1 MSKRK
6 KKGSRYYFTQDT
18 EDAIV
23 LYNKTND
30 SHKRNQIYIEHLKF
44 PLEKLVENVFNTF
57 KFEYFL
63 DDPTDVQRE
72 VLSFIL
78 LNLHKYKGN
87 RGRAFSYFSIVA
99 KNYLILNNNKNYKVK
114 KMYQDIEMS
123 DEVFGIEDESENQRQ
138 EDYTQEFV
146 NLMYDFWEKKIT
158 DIFEKDRDVQIAYS
172 IIELF
177 RYIDVIDTFNKKTI
191 YLLIREMTGYTGQHI
206 TPVLNKMKPIQ
217 RRIYNDFLT
226 TGTIR
231 PERY

>member
-78 LNLHKYKGN
+78 LNLHKYKGD

-191 YLLIREMTGYTGQHI
+191 YLLIREMTGYTGQYI

>member
-1 MSKRK
+1 MTKPK
-6 KKGSRYYFTQDT
+6 KKTKKYYFTQDT

-23 LYNKTND
+23 KYNKTKD
-30 SHKRNQIYIEHLKF
+30 SYKRNQIYIEHLKF

-63 DDPTDVQRE
+63 DDPLDVQQE

-78 LNLHKYKGN
+78 LNLHKYKGEK
-87 RGRAFSYFSIVA
+87 GRAFSYFSIVA

-114 KMYQDIEMS
+114 KIYQDIEMS
-123 DEVFGIEDESENQRQ
+123 DEVFSIEDESENQRQ
-138 EDYTQEFV
+138 EDYTQEFI
-146 NLMYDFWEKKIT
+146 NLMYDFWEIKISE
-158 DIFEKDRDVQIAYS
+158 IFDKDRDIKIAYS
-172 IIELF
+172 VIELF

-217 RRIYNDFLT
+217 KKIYNDFLT

>member
-63 DDPTDVQRE
+63 DDPIDVQRE

-78 LNLHKYKGN
+78 LNLHKYKGD